1 MDEITR
7 PRLGRPRKAM
17 ADVVDAD
24 EARSDA
30 QDDLGL
36 GQAVDEGPGIQAVD
50 GGSREVPDWDSL
62 KSTVR
67 GMYKKTPVSTVWH
80 PESQGDLL
88 DTIWGNVR
96 VLKGEPAYQLATGE
110 VVAL

>member
-1 MDEITR
+1 MAKITGKGFR
-7 PRLGRPRKAM
+7 GAGEAM
-17 ADVVDAD
+17 ADAVDAD
-24 EARSDA
+24 EARIDA
-30 QDDLGL
+30 PDDLGL
-36 GQAVDEGPGIQAVD
+36 GQTLDEGLGIQAVD
-50 GGSREVPDWDSL
+50 GGSREIPDWDSL